1 MNCEK
6 IPTFRLR
13 NRISFCA
20 IYSIVEA
27 IFAPA
32 VPSAFQLLS
41 VNRHSFVDTSVPVLR
56 SLSHMNSRS
65 LRRFIVVVILLA
77 AIKPVRSEQPSLHS
91 HREFKIGVLVSLT
104 GSWNSLG
111 QNTVAALQLANE
123 QLQAEAKAEH
133 GGYRFHLFVRD
144 TQLAPAKALA
154 AIQDLDKRGVKIVIG
169 PQSSAEVAMI
179 KPYADA
185 HNILVISQGSTA
197 SSLAIADDNI
207 FRFCPNDMR
216 EAEAIVALMW
226 HDGIRTLV
234 PLWRNDAGNNGLHDS
249 VKADFE
255 KLGGTVTTGYQYQP
269 TTTDFSAATTSVA
282 SQITTLLIAGADPDS
297 VGIYLAAFDE
307 VVSVFHSAA
316 SNSTLSSTHWYG
328 SDGVALSAALVG
340 DSDAAAFAASA
351 GYPNPTFGLPD
362 ALQSLWQP
370 VANAIEARTGITAD
384 AFALSAYDALFVVA
398 QALQDAGNLKDF
410 ARFKEAFVN
419 AANAYSGV
427 TGSTALDSAGDR
439 LNADFDFWAVRLT
452 NGSYDWARI
461 GTYTNGTLTLF

>member
-1 MNCEK
+1 
-6 IPTFRLR
+6 
-13 NRISFCA
+13 
-20 IYSIVEA
+20 
-27 IFAPA
+27 
-32 VPSAFQLLS
+32 
-41 VNRHSFVDTSVPVLR
+41 
-56 SLSHMNSRS
+56 MNSRS
-65 LRRFIVVVILLA
+65 LRRFILFVLLLA
-77 AIKPVRSEQPSLHS
+77 TIKPVRSEQPSVHS

-123 QLQAEAKAEH
+123 QLQTAAKAKH

-144 TQLAPAKALA
+144 TQLDPAKALA

-185 HNILVISQGSTA
+185 HNILIISQGSTA
-197 SSLAIADDNI
+197 SSLAIPGDNI

-226 HDGIRTLV
+226 HDGIRTIV

-269 TTTDFSAATTSVA
+269 ATTDFSAATTSIG

-316 SNSTLSSTHWYG
+316 SNSTLSSTSWYG
-328 SDGVALSAALVG
+328 SDGVALSAALTG
-340 DSDAAAFAASA
+340 DVNAAAFAASA

-384 AFALSAYDALFVVA
+384 AFALSAYDALFVVER
-398 QALQDAGNLKDF
+398 ALRSAGNLKDF
-410 ARFKEAFVN
+410 AAFEAAFLN

-427 TGSTALDSAGDR
+427 TGSTALDVAGDR
-439 LNADFDFWAVRLT
+439 LSSDFDFWAVRLT
-452 NGSYDWARI
+452 NGSYGWVRI
-461 GTYTNGTLTLF
+461 GAYTNGTLALF